1 MRIQV
6 LSDLHLEFERFEPQ
20 AVEADVSV
28 LAGDTHRG
36 KLGMQWARQACA
48 GRPVVYVAGNHEYYG
63 HAVPKLTDELRAESE
78 GAVHFLE
85 QGSVEIEGLRFF
97 GCTLWTD
104 FQLLGNPSLA
114 RDTAQLKMNDYR
126 KVRVSPQYRKL
137 RARDTLDLHYRSR
150 HWLEAAVERGA
161 TRGAVIVTHHAP
173 SARSLPVGYVED
185 WLSPAYASSPDS
197 LIEVSG
203 AALWIH
209 GHTHRSV
216 DYRIGDTRVISNPR
230 GYTDEPVAGFD
241 PRLVIEL

>member
-6 LSDLHLEFERFEPQ
+6 LSDLHLEFDPFEPP
-20 AVEADVSV
+20 AVDADVIV
-28 LAGDTHRG
+28 LAGDTNRG
-36 KLGMQWARQACA
+36 TRGMQWACQALA
-48 GRPVVYVAGNHEYYG
+48 GRPVIYVAGNHEFYG
-63 HAVPKLTDELRAESE
+63 HALPKLTDELRAVSE
-78 GAVHFLE
+78 DPVHFLE
-85 QGSVEIEGLRFF
+85 QSSTEIEGIRFF

-126 KVRVSPQYRKL
+126 KIRVSPHYRKL

-150 HWLEAAVERGA
+150 HWLEEAVRRGE

-173 SARSLPVGYVED
+173 SARSLPPGYQDE
-185 WLSPAYASSPDS
+185 WLSPAYASSLDS
-197 LIEVSG
+197 LIEASG
-203 AALWIH
+203 AKLWVH
-209 GHTHRSV
+209 GHTHRPV
-216 DYRIGDTRVISNPR
+216 DYGVGGTRVISNPR